1 MSTLKF
7 YLGLIKLIDS
17 TSRELGLDSLT
28 DSDRQ
33 VLNMLWEVA
42 DQNTAKAALSYES
55 FVETAQLRDINV
67 SRSQFFKSLK
77 KLEDVQLIK
86 RVEGPRSSTY
96 QLRAE

>member
-17 TSRELGLDSLT
+17 TSKELGLDSLT

-42 DQNTAKAALSYES
+42 DQNSAKASLSYEVFS
-55 FVETAQLRDINV
+55 DSAIAKGIKV

-77 KLEDVQLIK
+77 KLEDVELIK
-86 RVEGPRSSTY
+86 RVEGLRSSTY
-96 QLRAE
+96 QLKAE

>member
-17 TSRELGLDSLT
+17 TSRELGLDALT

-42 DQNTAKAALSYES
+42 DQNTARASLSYES
-55 FVETAQLRDINV
+55 FLETALARDIKV

-77 KLEDVQLIK
+77 KLEDVQLIE
-86 RVEGPRSSTY
+86 RIEGPRSSTY
-96 QLRAE
+96 KLRAE

>member
-17 TSRELGLDSLT
+17 TSKELGLDSLT

-42 DQNTAKAALSYES
+42 DQNSAKASLSYEVFLDS
-55 FVETAQLRDINV
+55 AIAKGIKV

-77 KLEDVQLIK
+77 KLEDVELIK

-96 QLRAE
+96 QLKAE